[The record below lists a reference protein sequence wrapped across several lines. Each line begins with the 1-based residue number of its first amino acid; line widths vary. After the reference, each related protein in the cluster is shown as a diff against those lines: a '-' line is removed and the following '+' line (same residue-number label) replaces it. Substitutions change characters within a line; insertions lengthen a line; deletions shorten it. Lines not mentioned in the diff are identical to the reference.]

1 MQKIEVYNDQNVVTF
16 IQMKRHI
23 IISILILVSG
33 FEREFFSTLSCI
45 RPHINQSALNR
56 SHSTNVRKPTL
67 VREVARFEEVPAK
80 KAYEIRY

>member
-1 MQKIEVYNDQNVVTF
+1 MQKPEMYNDRTAVTL

-33 FEREFFSTLSCI
+33 FEREFFSTPSCI
-45 RPHINQSALNR
+45 QPHINQSALNK
-56 SHSTNVRKPTL
+56 SPSTNVRKPTL